1 MKNFRSA
8 LLAAAL
14 SLVVAAGSATAAQA
28 TTKIRVGASPTPH
41 AEILKVANDVL
52 KPQGYELQIIEYS
65 DYVQPNMALEGK
77 ELDANFF
84 QHKPYL
90 DDFNKEKG
98 TKLVSIGTVH
108 YEPFGIYAGKTKSL
122 GALKDGA
129 MVAVPNDTTNE
140 ARALLLLQENGII
153 KLKDGVGIT
162 ATKNDIVENP
172 YNVEIVEAEAAQLPN
187 LLPDVDYAVINS
199 NYAINAGLN
208 PVNDSLLIEGS
219 ASAYANILTVKEG
232 SETSPKALALKAAL
246 ESKQVAD
253 FIAERYAGS
262 VVSVVEN
269 PTDGYDASVDYDAL
283 KGETISVAASPTPHA
298 EILEVVKEI
307 LAAKDITLDIQVYN
321 DYVVP
326 NTVVDDGTVDA
337 NYFQHL
343 PYLED
348 FNAQNGT
355 HIVSIAAIH
364 VEPMGLYG
372 GKQTTLDA
380 LTASAQMR

>member
-129 MVAVPNDTTNE
+129 MVAVPKDGAGLTATRRDI
-140 ARALLLLQENGII
+140 AENPK
-153 KLKDGVGIT
+153 KLKI
-162 ATKNDIVENP
+162 E
-172 YNVEIVEAEAAQLPN
+172 EIEAAQLVRA
-187 LLPDVDYAVINS
+187 LPDVDLAIING
-199 NYAINAGLN
+199 NYAILGGLK
-208 PVNDSLLIEGS
+208 VADALSAEKADSI
-219 ASAYANILTVKEG
+219 AATTYANILAVRAGDENRP
-232 SETSPKALALKAAL
+232 ELKAL
-246 ESKQVAD
+246 
-253 FIAERYAGS
+253 I
-262 VVSVVEN
+262 
-269 PTDGYDASVDYDAL
+269 DAL
-283 KGETISVAASPTPHA
+283 KSDQ
-298 EILEVVKEI
+298 VKEFMTKKYEG
-307 LAAKDITLDIQVYN
+307 A
-321 DYVVP
+321 VVP
-326 NTVVDDGTVDA
+326 A
-337 NYFQHL
+337 N
-343 PYLED
+343 
-348 FNAQNGT
+348 
-355 HIVSIAAIH
+355 
-364 VEPMGLYG
+364 
-372 GKQTTLDA
+372 
-380 LTASAQMR
+380 

>member
-122 GALKDGA
+122 DALRTA
-129 MVAVPNDTTNE
+129 LWWPCPTTPPTKPAPCCSSSPTAHQAEGRRRPHRHPPRHRGKPQE
-140 ARALLLLQENGII
+140 AQDRRNR
-153 KLKDGVGIT
+153 
-162 ATKNDIVENP
+162 
-172 YNVEIVEAEAAQLPN
+172 
-187 LLPDVDYAVINS
+187 S
-199 NYAINAGLN
+199 
-208 PVNDSLLIEGS
+208 GS
-219 ASAYANILTVKEG
+219 ARPRPA
-232 SETSPKALALKAAL
+232 
-246 ESKQVAD
+246 
-253 FIAERYAGS
+253 
-262 VVSVVEN
+262 
-269 PTDGYDASVDYDAL
+269 
-283 KGETISVAASPTPHA
+283 
-298 EILEVVKEI
+298 
-307 LAAKDITLDIQVYN
+307 
-321 DYVVP
+321 
-326 NTVVDDGTVDA
+326 
-337 NYFQHL
+337 
-343 PYLED
+343 
-348 FNAQNGT
+348 
-355 HIVSIAAIH
+355 
-364 VEPMGLYG
+364 
-372 GKQTTLDA
+372 
-380 LTASAQMR
+380 

>member
-41 AEILKVANDVL
+41 AEILKVANNVL

-140 ARALLLLQENGII
+140 ARALLLLQQEGLITLKEGAGIN
-153 KLKDGVGIT
+153 
-162 ATKNDIVENP
+162 ATKADIVENP
-172 YNVEIVEAEAAQLPN
+172 KNLDIVELEANQLPVR
-187 LLPDVDYAVINS
+187 LQDVDMAVING
-199 NYAINAGLN
+199 NYAIDAGLN
-208 PVNDSLLIEGS
+208 VADALAIEDSEGE
-219 ASAYANILTVKEG
+219 AGTAYANVLVVKEG
-232 SETSPKALALKAAL
+232 HENDEAIQALYAAL
-246 ESKQVAD
+246 CSDEVRTYM
-253 FIAERYAGS
+253 E
-262 VVSVVEN
+262 
-269 PTDGYDASVDYDAL
+269 
-283 KGETISVAASPTPHA
+283 ETYGGA
-298 EILEVVKEI
+298 
-307 LAAKDITLDIQVYN
+307 
-321 DYVVP
+321 VVP
-326 NTVVDDGTVDA
+326 L
-337 NYFQHL
+337 F
-343 PYLED
+343 
-348 FNAQNGT
+348 
-355 HIVSIAAIH
+355 
-364 VEPMGLYG
+364 
-372 GKQTTLDA
+372 
-380 LTASAQMR
+380 